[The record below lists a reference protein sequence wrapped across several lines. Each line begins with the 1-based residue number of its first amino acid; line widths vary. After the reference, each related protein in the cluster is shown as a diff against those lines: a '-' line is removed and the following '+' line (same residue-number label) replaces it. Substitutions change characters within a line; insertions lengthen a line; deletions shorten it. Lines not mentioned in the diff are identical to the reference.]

1 MERCYRRDK
10 SPDNVKSP
18 HHPSRSFV
26 EVGSGAKRRG
36 SQDGDEMS
44 NPHKKETDPYGH
56 AFFEMLK
63 NNPDSKLYKLLRDA
77 HEIQGKVRDIARE
90 VYGKDDVFVCMVGDE
105 LWINNDKQEFVSNAK
120 NAGYDI
126 NEARFN
132 SSGNVKVRRFVDCK
146 ETGSEIEVKVLEG
159 QEKLTALEEE
169 RKIILEEIRE
179 YDSSLSGN
187 NICGCKV
194 NDKVNDKVYIAGDL
208 NGLSELLGKNKIT
221 ITAQEL
227 SGLKELGKKKFGEGD
242 KYRAEFISL
251 SEIAVELKQKVEVK
265 ERDGKATKRII
276 ELEKE
281 LHKRDDVEKSPE
293 GEVLYPYRVVF
304 KGGNGQKQS
313 EVRYYKSQEEV
324 KGELGNGIENMKVGD
339 SLKGLTDKKL
349 SDGREV
355 ESIEYI
361 GLDQRLRE
369 LEIEAIKE
377 KVGKLGRRSDINDDA
392 LSDLNNI
399 SLWKYKHGSK
409 VYIATSDDLLNQRL
423 SSEGVPS
430 EAGQARVFEKLEGLK
445 GLDSAIEDLEGEIQT
460 LNKHKQDAAKAIF
473 GSEKGKD
480 AFILRISGESIE
492 STESTKKSICMVKKD
507 EQNGEIKWVAYD
519 DAGIEAKI
527 SEGGEIVC
535 SKTGDD
541 GNEVRINC
549 ERLNL
554 YEEVTDIEGRWQKLS
569 EEVKKLYVTGDNSD
583 SNSDLYAHKI
593 GDNIYI
599 TQKPELNEE
608 DLRKLRRQC
617 CEGINKE
624 NWGKH
629 VKEGDI
635 NTIYTYERKVEEAK
649 KDNNSGVV
657 NKSKLAEKCG
667 VKHNIGL
674 DEAYEKLKEQ
684 AKPEQDEKGSEQNQN
699 VQKVDGVD
707 GKKADEQV
715 EQKEEQKKDDISKI
729 AEIYNM
735 KPDESFYA
743 YEVVNVIGLSD
754 EESAKIKGTFGVFTD
769 QDDTLKG
776 IKDRFN
782 LQLTGA
788 KGGEELKGIDINDTV
803 EYIGQK
809 EGQDIYIRCK
819 RINASDLLKLEKEQV
834 KDIVKLNKHLGGS
847 DTIKGIDKAKAE
859 DKDKKELWESIRCY
873 KINGQYEVA
882 ENPTDMADRIVKQH
896 LKLKVTGEGKI
907 VKDGGQEVEVI
918 VGVKSIDGLAKK
930 IREGGSLEISC
941 EGSKP
946 ITIEGVEQSE
956 MRGEIEKEIK
966 GVTDEIIGKDKLL
979 RRYYKARDL
988 RDSLAANNSLNVK
1001 LENIHHGSSEFEN
1014 WKSVHATVV
1023 TDEKGKGKIMF
1034 ARGEGK
1040 LENGGISLKDA
1051 MRRLE
1056 KLVEKKEVPIK
1067 IGEQI
1072 GMKLEGEIM
1081 QALGISDQ
1089 DRKGKE
1095 IKYCLNPPKYV
1106 FKCIDR
1112 EGRETYYFT
1121 NDKKG
1126 PGKKEGMKKATEVD
1140 LDSKALEALKKSI
1153 EQGNVKIINLKDI
1166 YMFKKGEKDE
1176 NNGILYITNNGKFGN
1191 TPYGIHYCP
1200 VMGKQINDFMDDTDD
1215 SDKKG
1220 WWSTILSWVGD
1231 KSENKDQKYDED
1243 RDDDDD
1249 YNRNSYGSYYRN
1261 PWDPNNPYR

>member
-1 MERCYRRDK
+1 M
-10 SPDNVKSP
+10 
-18 HHPSRSFV
+18 
-26 EVGSGAKRRG
+26 
-36 SQDGDEMS
+36 
-44 NPHKKETDPYGH
+44 
-56 AFFEMLK
+56 
-63 NNPDSKLYKLLRDA
+63 
-77 HEIQGKVRDIARE
+77 
-90 VYGKDDVFVCMVGDE
+90 
-105 LWINNDKQEFVSNAK
+105 
-120 NAGYDI
+120 
-126 NEARFN
+126 
-132 SSGNVKVRRFVDCK
+132 
-146 ETGSEIEVKVLEG
+146 
-159 QEKLTALEEE
+159 
-169 RKIILEEIRE
+169 
-179 YDSSLSGN
+179 
-187 NICGCKV
+187 
-194 NDKVNDKVYIAGDL
+194 
-208 NGLSELLGKNKIT
+208 
-221 ITAQEL
+221 
-227 SGLKELGKKKFGEGD
+227 
-242 KYRAEFISL
+242 
-251 SEIAVELKQKVEVK
+251 
-265 ERDGKATKRII
+265 
-276 ELEKE
+276 
-281 LHKRDDVEKSPE
+281 
-293 GEVLYPYRVVF
+293 
-304 KGGNGQKQS
+304 
-313 EVRYYKSQEEV
+313 
-324 KGELGNGIENMKVGD
+324 
-339 SLKGLTDKKL
+339 
-349 SDGREV
+349 
-355 ESIEYI
+355 
-361 GLDQRLRE
+361 
-369 LEIEAIKE
+369 
-377 KVGKLGRRSDINDDA
+377 
-392 LSDLNNI
+392 
-399 SLWKYKHGSK
+399 
-409 VYIATSDDLLNQRL
+409 
-423 SSEGVPS
+423 
-430 EAGQARVFEKLEGLK
+430 
-445 GLDSAIEDLEGEIQT
+445 
-460 LNKHKQDAAKAIF
+460 
-473 GSEKGKD
+473 
-480 AFILRISGESIE
+480 
-492 STESTKKSICMVKKD
+492 
-507 EQNGEIKWVAYD
+507 
-519 DAGIEAKI
+519 
-527 SEGGEIVC
+527 
-535 SKTGDD
+535 
-541 GNEVRINC
+541 
-549 ERLNL
+549 
-554 YEEVTDIEGRWQKLS
+554 
-569 EEVKKLYVTGDNSD
+569 
-583 SNSDLYAHKI
+583 
-593 GDNIYI
+593 
-599 TQKPELNEE
+599 
-608 DLRKLRRQC
+608 
-617 CEGINKE
+617 
-624 NWGKH
+624 
-629 VKEGDI
+629 
-635 NTIYTYERKVEEAK
+635 
-649 KDNNSGVV
+649 
-657 NKSKLAEKCG
+657 
-667 VKHNIGL
+667 
-674 DEAYEKLKEQ
+674 
-684 AKPEQDEKGSEQNQN
+684 
-699 VQKVDGVD
+699 
-707 GKKADEQV
+707 
-715 EQKEEQKKDDISKI
+715 
-729 AEIYNM
+729 
-735 KPDESFYA
+735 
-743 YEVVNVIGLSD
+743 
-754 EESAKIKGTFGVFTD
+754 
-769 QDDTLKG
+769 
-776 IKDRFN
+776 
-782 LQLTGA
+782 
-788 KGGEELKGIDINDTV
+788 
-803 EYIGQK
+803 
-809 EGQDIYIRCK
+809 
-819 RINASDLLKLEKEQV
+819 
-834 KDIVKLNKHLGGS
+834 GGS
-847 DTIKGIDKAKAE
+847 DTIKGIDKAEAE